1 MGHQHVT
8 NKRYRNRQQR
18 PAVWLDGHGM
28 DQIDSVSVSPTNK
41 AGNSYD
47 QIPEGQALGFDP
59 VLNLSY
65 PLAYSTLTEDV
76 TSANVLPVSDIEQY
90 TEGDLA
96 LIDGDFFR
104 RITAVDD
111 EAETI
116 TVDGAAITKSSGTTV
131 EVDPTRAEA
140 EVETTAAAP
149 GTATT
154 TIALLDGQAAN
165 FQVGDLAQIG
175 AVGTKAYVFTP
186 TPADDAQFEIHGIL
200 SLNGVETP
208 IDLAINSGTGATA
221 QSIVEALD
229 ASADSELP
237 AAIAV
242 GSEDDTAF
250 TLTITDPGAEFTYTH
265 SDNLALSVKD
275 KTTAR
280 VSAVDTGADTI
291 TVEADIAVQDGD
303 LVVSSRRGGYE
314 ISTETVD
321 IYGYH
326 YIPDNVLVP
335 TRSHGR
341 VAEAFVLGLTPSVKA
356 ALQGLIKFV

>member
-1 MGHQHVT
+1 
-8 NKRYRNRQQR
+8 
-18 PAVWLDGHGM
+18 
-28 DQIDSVSVSPTNK
+28 
-41 AGNSYD
+41 
-47 QIPEGQALGFDP
+47 
-59 VLNLSY
+59 
-65 PLAYSTLTEDV
+65 
-76 TSANVLPVSDIEQY
+76 
-90 TEGDLA
+90 
-96 LIDGDFFR
+96 
-104 RITAVDD
+104 
-111 EAETI
+111 TI